1 MQYTS
6 PRKKKKSTIYFNKT
20 TLPEGIIILKGS
32 FIINKNGCKVKMAR
46 TIKLKFNSTKEKNL
60 KQRKNIGEWSEKER
74 KTTSAFPP
82 TKVIADVP
90 AAYAP
95 GV

>member
-1 MQYTS
+1 MYNKAKVQQYK
-6 PRKKKKSTIYFNKT
+6 R
-20 TLPEGIIILKGS
+20 
-32 FIINKNGCKVKMAR
+32 
-46 TIKLKFNSTKEKNL
+46 KNL
-60 KQRKNIGEWSEKER
+60 KQRKNIGEWSEKDRER
-74 KTTSAFPP
+74 KTTSVFPP